1 MIGFSVQLKSP
12 AITCCPNNVRRVK
25 NTGRKREKSDKKKKK
40 LGHPSDLVNLLP
52 VQIFV
57 VDNRQPSMIKYLFF
71 AFC

>member
-40 LGHPSDLVNLLP
+40 AGSSLRPCKFTTGKFKFLWLIIDSL
-52 VQIFV
+52 Q
-57 VDNRQPSMIKYLFF
+57 
-71 AFC
+71 

>member
-40 LGHPSDLVNLLP
+40 AGSSLRPCKFTTGSN
-52 VQIFV
+52 
-57 VDNRQPSMIKYLFF
+57 
-71 AFC
+71 FCG